1 MLLEVLRIFGM
12 LLSAFAV
19 AVLAATLAL
28 TLGVVVYVL
37 WNGGQLK
44 PTQPGR
50 NSSYTELN
58 R

>member
-1 MLLEVLRIFGM
+1 MVVEILRIFGM

-37 WNGGQLK
+37 WEWWSTEPDSTGQKEQLH
-44 PTQPGR
+44 R
-50 NSSYTELN
+50 I
-58 R
+58 

>member
-1 MLLEVLRIFGM
+1 MLLEILRIFGM

-50 NSSYTELN
+50 NSS
-58 R
+58 